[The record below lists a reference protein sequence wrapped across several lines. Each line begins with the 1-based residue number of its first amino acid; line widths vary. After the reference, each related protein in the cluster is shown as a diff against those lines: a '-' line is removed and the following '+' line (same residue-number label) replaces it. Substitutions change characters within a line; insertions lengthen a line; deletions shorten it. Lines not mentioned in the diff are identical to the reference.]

1 MARSLLIA
9 ISLLLLSTVAS
20 AGTKLT
26 VRVSIDGPSVTVS
39 DVTEEDL
46 KSGKLKELL
55 SEAVKQARQVWLC
68 DMARRG
74 CPQ

>member
-1 MARSLLIA
+1 MARILLIA
-9 ISLLLLSTVAS
+9 VSLLLVSTLAS
-20 AGTKLT
+20 AETKLT

-39 DVTEEDL
+39 DVSEEDL

-68 DMARRG
+68 DMARR
-74 CPQ
+74 CR